1 MASWL
6 HPKIQ
11 TAMPGSFVVVRIFAL
26 EKKPRVA
33 SCKKWTWPY
42 LTIEEW
48 WLGDNPVLFGWALL
62 RGYVCTWN
70 RSLKKSFNMCCS
82 SSFWMKQISI
92 GHIEVIDDIWWYKIY
107 IYIYCKH
114 LIEHLLNVCVSFTF
128 FCGLQPSNYL
138 ILLPSRSS
146 QSSCSQA
153 HTRDIHTDLLLTVL
167 LEFLGATKCDRQ
179 EQFGVWGRDFL
190 LLKIRVL

>member
-1 MASWL
+1 MLTFFQICDQKNRFKWQRFSALQLMHRETRTQRMASWL

-107 IYIYCKH
+107 IYIY
-114 LIEHLLNVCVSFTF
+114 I
-128 FCGLQPSNYL
+128 LQTSHRTPTE
-138 ILLPSRSS
+138 RM
-146 QSSCSQA
+146 C
-153 HTRDIHTDLLLTVL
+153 
-167 LEFLGATKCDRQ
+167 
-179 EQFGVWGRDFL
+179 
-190 LLKIRVL
+190 